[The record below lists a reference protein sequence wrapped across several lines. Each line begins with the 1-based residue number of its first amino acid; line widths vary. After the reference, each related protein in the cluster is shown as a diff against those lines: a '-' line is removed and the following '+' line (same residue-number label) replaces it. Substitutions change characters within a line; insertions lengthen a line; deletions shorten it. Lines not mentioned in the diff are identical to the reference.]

1 MRLKD
6 IAIILGIIILDQ
18 ITKMW
23 VQMDFIDPHMPL
35 EITPFFNLVL
45 AYNHGISFSM
55 LKAGTPLQVGALTIM
70 ALAIVAYL
78 AIWLR
83 RGPAT
88 IVAWALS
95 LIIGGALGNVI
106 DRIRLGAVVDF
117 LDFHVGGWHWPAFN
131 VADSA
136 ICLGVALII
145 LDNFMGEKHE
155 N

>member
-6 IAIILGIIILDQ
+6 TAIILGIIILDQ
-18 ITKMW
+18 ITKVW

-35 EITPFFNLVL
+35 EITSFFNLVL

-55 LKAGTPLQVGALTIM
+55 LQAGSALQVGALTVM
-70 ALAIVAYL
+70 ALVIVAIL
-78 AIWLR
+78 VTWLR
-83 RGPAT
+83 RGPSS
-88 IVAWALS
+88 IVACALS

-106 DRIRLGAVVDF
+106 DRIRIGAVVDF
-117 LDFHVGGWHWPAFN
+117 LDFHVGSWHWPAFN

-136 ICLGVALII
+136 ICIGVVLIL
-145 LDNFMGEKHE
+145 LDNLMGEKHE

>member
-6 IAIILGIIILDQ
+6 GIIILSVIVLDQ
-18 ITKMW
+18 LTKVW
-23 VQMDFIDPHMPL
+23 LQTSLAGLPTPL
-35 EITPFFNLVL
+35 EITSFFNLVL

-55 LKAGTPLQVGALTIM
+55 LKAGTPLQVGALTVM

-78 AIWLR
+78 ATWLW
-83 RGPAT
+83 RGPANV
-88 IVAWALS
+88 VAWALS

-106 DRIRLGAVVDF
+106 DRIMLGAVVDF

>member
-18 ITKMW
+18 ITKVW
-23 VQMDFIDPHMPL
+23 VQTSLLDLQMPV
-35 EITPFFNLVL
+35 EITSFFNLVL

-55 LKAGTPLQVGALTIM
+55 LQAGSGLQVAALTVM
-70 ALAIVAYL
+70 ALAIVAIL
-78 AIWLR
+78 VTWLR
-83 RGPAT
+83 RGPSS

-136 ICLGVALII
+136 ICIGVVLIL
-145 LDNFMGEKHE
+145 LDNLMGEKHE